1 MKACC
6 QGRKRSTGVAAW
18 LVPGSLLVLMPKCPV
33 CLAGYIAL
41 FTGLGLSVPA
51 ASRLRLFLII
61 ACSMILALLAVR
73 LFWRIRVAKK
83 SASVIPVLPG

>member
-6 QGRKRSTGVAAW
+6 QGRKRNTGAAAW

-41 FTGLGLSVPA
+41 FTGVGLSVPA
-51 ASRLRLFLII
+51 ASWLRLMLIA
-61 ACSMILALLAVR
+61 ACSLLLALLAVR
-73 LFWRIRVAKK
+73 FLLRKFAANAKT
-83 SASVIPVLPG
+83 LPAVHR